1 MNVIRNAVL
10 TRTEYFDPENDYS
23 FVKLGNAL
31 IKMMMEADARDR
43 EIVIFCIGTDR
54 ATGDALG
61 PLVGDFLT
69 HHSANINVAGTLKN
83 PIHALNM
90 RENINNLYSYFDDPF
105 VIAVDASLGIRHDIG
120 MVTLT
125 NSHIYPGKGVNK
137 KLPAIGDI
145 SITGIVN
152 MSGHTGTGLLQ
163 STRLYMVKNMS
174 DCISQAIIYAFNYLS
189 IPL

>member
-1 MNVIRNAVL
+1 MNIISNVMS
-10 TRTEYFDPENDYS
+10 TRTEYFNPESDYS

-31 IKMMMEADARDR
+31 IKMIMEADACDR

-61 PLVGDFLT
+61 PLVGDYLMQ
-69 HHSANINVAGTLKN
+69 HSTNINVAGTLKN

-90 RENINNLYSYFDDPF
+90 RENIDNLYNCFDEPF
-105 VIAVDASLGIRHDIG
+105 VIAIDASLGIRQDIG

-125 NSHIYPGKGVNK
+125 NSHMYPGKGVNK

-152 MSGHTGTGLLQ
+152 MSGHPGTSLLQ
-163 STRLYMVKNMS
+163 STRLYMVKKMS